1 MDSGVPHQ
9 MRSTDLTTGTPS
21 LQQPAPNIGPS
32 MIGPWSDVFRWN
44 VPNVI
49 TLIRTVAAVA
59 LAAAGLAQGSMWLIV
74 ASYACYWIGDVL
86 DGLAARLLGQETRF
100 GAVFDI
106 VCDRACFSLAAAG
119 LLVLQPESLLAG
131 GILLFQFLTLD
142 TMLSLAFLRW
152 PILSPNYFAVVHRG
166 VYRWN
171 WWPPAKV
178 LNTTSLVV
186 TIAAADHPWIGVV
199 LALGIT
205 VIKVVSLH
213 VVSRLPAP
221 GLPGQP

>member
-1 MDSGVPHQ
+1 M
-9 MRSTDLTTGTPS
+9 TTGTPS
-21 LQQPAPNIGPS
+21 LQQPAPDTGHPAIPPRS
-32 MIGPWSDVFRWN
+32 EVFQLN

-49 TLIRTVAAVA
+49 TLIRTIASVA
-59 LAAAGLAQGSMWLIV
+59 LAAAGLAQASMWLIV
-74 ASYACYWIGDVL
+74 AAYACYWIGDVL
-86 DGLAARLLGQETRF
+86 DGLMARLLHQETRF

-119 LLVLQPESLLAG
+119 LLVLRPESAVAG
-131 GILLFQFLTLD
+131 AILLFQFLTLD
-142 TMLSLAFLRW
+142 TMLSLSFLRW
-152 PILSPNYFAVVHRG
+152 PILSPNYFDVVHRG

-186 TIAAADHPWIGVV
+186 AIVAGDLWWIGAL

-205 VIKVVSLH
+205 VVKVVSLH

-221 GLPGQP
+221 GIPAQP

>member
-1 MDSGVPHQ
+1 M
-9 MRSTDLTTGTPS
+9 TTGIPS
-21 LQQPAPNIGPS
+21 LQQPAPETGPLAIDS
-32 MIGPWSDVFRWN
+32 RSDVFQLN

-49 TLIRTVAAVA
+49 TLVRTAASVA

-74 ASYACYWIGDVL
+74 TAYACYWIGDVL
-86 DGLAARLLGQETRF
+86 DGLTARLLGQETRF

-106 VCDRACFSLAAAG
+106 ICDRACFSLAAAG
-119 LLVLQPESLLAG
+119 LLVLQPESVLAG
-131 GILLFQFLTLD
+131 AILLFQFLTLD
-142 TMLSLAFLRW
+142 TMLSLSFLRW
-152 PILSPNYFAVVHRG
+152 PILSPNYFEVVHRG

-186 TIAAADHPWIGVV
+186 VIVAADYPWIGAV

-205 VIKVVSLH
+205 VIKVVSLR

-221 GLPGQP
+221 GIPGPR